1 MSKKVE
7 RDFVK
12 DFLLS
17 TEIEEKAI
25 ETSMKEL
32 NRKIKKGDVDGV
44 DEIVDFLLEMQG
56 YDESEEIDI
65 QKSID
70 KLMSDINDELYND
83 SVNKRKKFNISK
95 KAVVAVASVIVL
107 FTTNTIVRATTNESI
122 LTLAV
127 NIAENSFSIDNN
139 KVIKLPVS
147 ENDPYGIRTEC
158 QKYKYTPDVPFY
170 LPEGFELMEMH
181 QSTPS
186 NYDFDSRFN
195 AFKFKKGTSCILFNY
210 NYDPNMSDSMP
221 LRYDESEC
229 TVITINGAQA
239 ALVKRENGY
248 TVDYYKNKITYF
260 IDFQYVDFDEI
271 DKVINSIG

>member
-170 LPEGFELMEMH
+170 LPEGFELTEMH
-181 QSTPS
+181 QSDYNP
-186 NYDFDSRFN
+186 DFQFN
-195 AFKFKKGTSCILFNY
+195 NFKFKKGTSHIFLVYTYEQNKP
-210 NYDPNMSDSMP
+210 DDMP

-229 TVITINGAQA
+229 TVITINGAKA
-239 ALVKRENGY
+239 TLVKNENGY

-271 DKVINSIG
+271 NKIINSIG

>member
-1 MSKKVE
+1 
-7 RDFVK
+7 
-12 DFLLS
+12 
-17 TEIEEKAI
+17 
-25 ETSMKEL
+25 MKEL

-70 KLMSDINDELYND
+70 KLMSDINNELYND

-139 KVIKLPVS
+139 N
-147 ENDPYGIRTEC
+147 E
-158 QKYKYTPDVPFY
+158 QYKF
-170 LPEGFELMEMH
+170 F
-181 QSTPS
+181 
-186 NYDFDSRFN
+186 
-195 AFKFKKGTSCILFNY
+195 
-210 NYDPNMSDSMP
+210 
-221 LRYDESEC
+221 
-229 TVITINGAQA
+229 
-239 ALVKRENGY
+239 
-248 TVDYYKNKITYF
+248 
-260 IDFQYVDFDEI
+260 
-271 DKVINSIG
+271 